1 MRRALVLTSEQCRH
15 PFRQSLPPHVLR
27 VAAADQAA
35 ARSPRVAQSDDSDW
49 KLFCLS
55 FVAFFTLAYGFIA

>member
-15 PFRQSLPPHVLR
+15 PFRRSLPPHVLR
-27 VAAADQAA
+27 ADEAPPQNPRA
-35 ARSPRVAQSDDSDW
+35 ARSDDSDW

-55 FVAFFTLAYGFIA
+55 FAAFFTLAYGFIA

>member
-27 VAAADQAA
+27 VEEPAPD
-35 ARSPRVAQSDDSDW
+35 PRAVKSDDGDW

-55 FVAFFTLAYGFIA
+55 FAAFFTLAYGFIA